1 MSALVAAQTLTALG
15 LSLLLGSAALDAL
28 RIARLPLWWS
38 GLGAAL
44 LLTGAGLE
52 VGSTLN
58 ELGLGLPDL
67 LDFLQSTPQ
76 GRLALLRGLLAVLL
90 LAAEVQ
96 SWSWLAWPCWALLLW
111 AVGRAGHAGELGGVW
126 VPVAALH
133 AGAAAIWVGGVLGLV
148 LRPPDLAA
156 TRRFTRLALSCLG
169 ALLLSGVAASLSHL
183 PAALV
188 WAALRGSTWGL
199 TLLLKLGLLGLAL
212 LAALLVRR
220 ALTDRATGVQARR
233 THLIAEAALLL
244 GVLGASGALA
254 TTPPPVTAQFQRQV
268 VPVAVTLA
276 AQPISGQLVLSGPG
290 DVELRVSPA
299 LSGLGARLLMQGH
312 PMPAQTLD
320 MQPDGRGLRARTRVW
335 MTGQFQLELSQGGEV
350 ATVVFAN

>member
-1 MSALVAAQTLTALG
+1 MSALAAAQILTALG
-15 LSLLLGSAALDAL
+15 LSLLLGGAALGAL

-58 ELGLGLPDL
+58 ELGLGRADL

-76 GRLALLRGLLAVLL
+76 GRLALLRVLFAALL
-90 LAAEVQ
+90 LAAELQ
-96 SWSWLAWPCWALLLW
+96 SWSWLAWPCRVLLLY
-111 AVGRAGHAGELGGVW
+111 AVGRAGHAGEMGGVW

-148 LRPPDLAA
+148 LRPPGLAA
-156 TRRFTRLALSCLG
+156 TRRFTILALSCLG
-169 ALLLSGVAASLSHL
+169 VLLFSGVAASLSHM

-199 TLLLKLGLLGLAL
+199 TLLLKLGLLALAL

-220 ALTDRATGVQARR
+220 ALTNRATGVQAKRA
-233 THLIAEAALLL
+233 HLITEAALLL

-268 VPVAVTLA
+268 VPVALTLA
-276 AQPISGQLVLSGPG
+276 GQPISGQLVLSGPG
-290 DVELRVSPA
+290 DVELRVNPA
-299 LSGLGARLLMQGH
+299 LSGLRAWLLMLDH

-320 MQPDGRGLRARTRVW
+320 LQREGDGLRARTRVW
-335 MTGQFQLELSQGGEV
+335 MTGQFQLELSKGGEV
-350 ATVVFAN
+350 ATVLFQD